1 MLEVHSM
8 ISDRV
13 SDLVKI
19 GFDSEAVHD
28 ERYIKTRIKFYDVK
42 VNISLHDNGMF
53 KKVSQCVCFSV
64 ISIGYVFN
72 LGKNYYP
79 QLFLEQCKQIA
90 KKDKKSLSLL
100 MMNQKSV

>member
-28 ERYIKTRIKFYDVK
+28 ERYIETKIKSYDVK
-42 VNISLHDNGMF
+42 VNITFHDNGMF
-53 KKVSQCVCFSV
+53 KKISQCVCFSA

-72 LGKNYYP
+72 LGKHYYP
-79 QLFLEQCKQIA
+79 QLFLE
-90 KKDKKSLSLL
+90 
-100 MMNQKSV
+100 